1 MMNIA
6 VQHPNDAMNM
16 IFFKLMF
23 YFDEFQ
29 PGMSMYHHGLIDV
42 PAVEGDEQ
50 QKAAAAINALFTNNI
65 EGNLR
70 ATFLKVS
77 ESGDPAIFMCYS
89 IDENG
94 WGDVTMCFPKM
105 TGKPY
110 LNICARRQGVA
121 VAGNE
126 ATYNLRCGNVGKEKP
141 EEKEALEFLID
152 KLDEII
158 SEVTGN

>member
-1 MMNIA
+1 MNVA
-6 VQHPNDAMNM
+6 VQHPNDVMHM

-29 PGMSMYHHGLIDV
+29 PGWSTYHHGLMDV
-42 PAVEGDEQ
+42 STVEGDEQ
-50 QKAAAAINALFTNNI
+50 RKAATAINALFTNNI
-65 EGNLR
+65 EGNIR

-77 ESGDPAIFMCYS
+77 ESGDPAIFMSYS

-94 WGDVTMCFPKM
+94 WGNVTMCFPKM

-110 LNICARRQGVA
+110 LNIGARKRGVA
-121 VAGNE
+121 VAGDE
-126 ATYNLRCGNVGKEKP
+126 ASYNLRCGNVGKEKP

-158 SEVTGN
+158 SECTGN